1 MITIQL
7 FFIPAVKNIK
17 ESLGDS
23 AISEDQIRKICS
35 SLLENTRGQYSSN
48 PLPPVVIAIGEA
60 SSTRNTA
67 TDNMEVNNKNG
78 TENVGMSLLQ
88 QALKRKRPEC
98 DYSDIYKK
106 MNFPAPSSM
115 TVSSLYMPHIATTPT
130 PCFKPTLEL
139 LPPPPGR
146 NRLITKDSQFILDF
160 RAARVLGI
168 TDISERLSSRHPEIL
183 RYPVDSQDSSWLF
196 QQKLVPPL
204 YRNGKHQLLLLTEV
218 QKLTELKEYKNNPY
232 GLSTDLQGF
241 KVPEIMFLKI
251 IKFQNE
257 SCNTTA
263 NGFKSSIKGPLKL
276 PTPIGCPSK
285 PKSTLSSSHATLSA
299 LLASS
304 SSSSNDNFPE
314 NYSI

>member
-1 MITIQL
+1 M
-7 FFIPAVKNIK
+7 KNIK

-23 AISEDQIRKICS
+23 AISDDHISKICS
-35 SLLENTRGQYSSN
+35 SLLENTRVQYSSN
-48 PLPPVVIAIGEA
+48 PSPPAGTVLRGP
-60 SSTRNTA
+60 SNTRSTA
-67 TDNMEVNNKNG
+67 TDNTEDKNKKG
-78 TENVGMSLLQ
+78 PKMSLLQ

-106 MNFPAPSSM
+106 MNLSAPSCM
-115 TVSSLYMPHIATTPT
+115 TVSSLYMPNKATNQTAWPKPT
-130 PCFKPTLEL
+130 PEL
-139 LPPPPGR
+139 LPPPPVR
-146 NRLITKDSQFILDF
+146 NRLITEDSQFILDF

-196 QQKLVPPL
+196 QQKLIPPL
-204 YRNGKHQLLLLTEV
+204 YLNSKHQLLLLTEV
-218 QKLTELKEYKNNPY
+218 QKLTELMEYKNNPY

-241 KVPEIMFLKI
+241 KVSEIMFLKI
-251 IKFQNE
+251 IKYQNE
-257 SCNTTA
+257 IGNTTSS
-263 NGFKSSIKGPLKL
+263 GFKSSVKVPLEIT
-276 PTPIGCPSK
+276 TPIGCPSN

-304 SSSSNDNFPE
+304 SSSSTDNFPE